1 MEKNIKVKELIRK
14 LINSSNIIHQQS
26 LKGTGNFVVVST
38 KVAESINNLNP
49 EYRRLIRT
57 QKLDKINESIKND
70 RFEKT

>member
-14 LINSSNIIHQQS
+14 LVNASNIIHQQS

-49 EYRRLIRT
+49 EYRKLIRKM
-57 QKLDKINESIKND
+57 KLDKINEY
-70 RFEKT
+70 EE